1 MLYLFAGRAR
11 PSDVREHL
19 QNLCK
24 ANSIQLEMV
33 ECDILRG
40 AEFDLSKQEVW
51 DSIFAQASAASFD
64 AILFSP
70 PCGAFSRARFH
81 FAGNNGPR
89 PLRTRAHLRGF
100 PWLRNSDL
108 HAVALANFFTDKCI
122 ELAGLQASIGKY
134 FIFEHPEQLGLLPS
148 GDIPGSVW
156 DFPSMRSLV
165 ETCGAVTWP
174 LHQCF
179 FGADSA
185 KPTRLASNLPAAL
198 QHGQCWPVLAT
209 DGSCL
214 GPLLRCPHDH
224 GKPLLGRENNEW
236 RTSAAAAYPPLFCDF
251 LARMLLSALGEPR
264 QVGQGL
270 DSTFVHPAEAEAL
283 LHSGQVPFPEDIAAV
298 FALLPRAR
306 AHAAT
311 GDFSQGS
318 AFFAGANWEPAGLVL
333 RKNTWDFPQTCALV
347 CRFISCLDENHYF
360 GAFVILDNVLSA
372 PHKDGKNAH
381 SPNLVVAISHF
392 KGGQIWHEDA
402 SGEVQRVVHGNLLTN
417 RLLSLQDGPV
427 KVFAR
432 DNFHQTEPWS
442 GQRVVL
448 IAYLPEKLHILEKAA
463 SLRLHALGFK
473 FFGPPLGG
481 CMARPGLFPTR

>member
-33 ECDILRG
+33 EYDILRG

-64 AILFSP
+64 AILLSP
-70 PCGAFSRARFH
+70 PCGTFSRARFH

-108 HAVALANFFTDKCI
+108 HAVALANFFIDKCI

-134 FIFEHPEQLGLLPS
+134 FIFELPS

-165 ETCGAVTWP
+165 ETCGAATWP

-185 KPTRLASNLPAAL
+185 KPTRLASNLRP
-198 QHGQCWPVLAT
+198 
-209 DGSCL
+209 
-214 GPLLRCPHDH
+214 RDH

-270 DSTFVHPAEAEAL
+270 DSTFVHPAEALSEAL
-283 LHSGQVPFPEDIAAV
+283 LHSGQGT
-298 FALLPRAR
+298 LPGRHCCGVRLAPS
-306 AHAAT
+306 H
-311 GDFSQGS
+311 QG
-318 AFFAGANWEPAGLVL
+318 
-333 RKNTWDFPQTCALV
+333 TC
-347 CRFISCLDENHYF
+347 
-360 GAFVILDNVLSA
+360 
-372 PHKDGKNAH
+372 
-381 SPNLVVAISHF
+381 SH
-392 KGGQIWHEDA
+392 G
-402 SGEVQRVVHGNLLTN
+402 
-417 RLLSLQDGPV
+417 RLLSGQCILRRGKLGASRFGFAKEHLGLPANLCIGLPV
-427 KVFAR
+427 
-432 DNFHQTEPWS
+432 
-442 GQRVVL
+442 
-448 IAYLPEKLHILEKAA
+448 YLL
-463 SLRLHALGFK
+463 
-473 FFGPPLGG
+473 
-481 CMARPGLFPTR
+481 PG